1 MYSIY
6 ENGCSTP
13 LPTPLEL
20 ERDQKMWFMS
30 CDIGKRNFAYTIV
43 EISLPYMKS
52 LSGKDDE
59 ETVIKNI
66 YSNTRIISM
75 DLQDFVGGTNVKVTQ
90 DIFNNITNYLESRTP
105 YFDLCKAFVLEN
117 QLKKNPEAQRI
128 EQHVY
133 SYLVIRYKLS
143 KDVIPLLAR
152 LKYTETG
159 LPRTIRKKYYRKKW
173 AWVRVREILE
183 EVGDTAALHYIF
195 NTHKAKKDDLSD
207 TILQIHAFCRRVY
220 VKKTI

>member
-6 ENGCSTP
+6 TDPKS
-13 LPTPLEL
+13 LPTLGEL
-20 ERDQKMWFMS
+20 ESQGKMWFMS

-43 EISLPYMKS
+43 EVSLSQMKS
-52 LSGKDDE
+52 LVDFKNDDS
-59 ETVIKNI
+59 VIKKI

-75 DLQDFVGGTNVKVTQ
+75 DLQDFVGGTNIRVTQ
-90 DIFNNITNYLESRTP
+90 DIFNNITNYLDSVTP
-105 YFDLCKAFVLEN
+105 YFDLCKAFVLEK

-143 KDVIPLLAR
+143 KDVISLLSR

-159 LPRTIRKKYYRKKW
+159 IPPTVKTKYYRKKW
-173 AWVRVREILE
+173 AWVRCKEILE
-183 EVGDTAALHYIF
+183 EVGDQGALEYIF
-195 NTHKAKKDDLSD
+195 KTHKTKKDDLSD
-207 TILQIHAFCRRVY
+207 TLLQVYAFCRRVY
-220 VKKTI
+220 VKERL